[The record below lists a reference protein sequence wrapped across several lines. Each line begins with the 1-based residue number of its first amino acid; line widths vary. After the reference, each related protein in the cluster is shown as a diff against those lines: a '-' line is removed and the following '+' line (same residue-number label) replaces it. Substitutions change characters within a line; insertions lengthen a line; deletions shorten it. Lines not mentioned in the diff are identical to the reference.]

1 MTHSNL
7 FDVLLTAGA
16 EQDLEAIYDYIADYD
31 TIERANYVLERINTM
46 FDHLSQFPE
55 RGNYPKELLELGIK
69 TFRQVAFKPYRII
82 YRVAHMQVFV
92 YLIADDRRDLQAL
105 LLRRLIRA

>member
-1 MTHSNL
+1 MPSDH

-31 TIERANYVLERINTM
+31 AIENADYVLEKIM
-46 FDHLSQFPE
+46 ALFDSLSQFPE

-69 TFRQVAFKPYRII
+69 TFRQVAFKPYRVI
-82 YRVAHMQVFV
+82 YRVAHKQVFV
-92 YLIADDRRDLQAL
+92 YIIADDRRDLQGL
-105 LLRRLIRA
+105 VLRRLLCA